1 MTATPVLGGGPTR
14 VGEGL
19 IPKFS
24 RLTRHSC
31 AAPAAIAHGKVIAST
46 SAGTIA
52 GNRRRQPGAAGVPS
66 GDESVKEKEIDKRR
80 HPSRLG
86 AFEMSVSS
94 SHDGTSL
101 ARQSTRGS
109 RASGLLRR

>member
-1 MTATPVLGGGPTR
+1 MDTPVLGGGPIR

-19 IPKFS
+19 GPKFS

-31 AAPAAIAHGKVIAST
+31 AAPAGIAHGKVITST

-52 GNRRRQPGAAGVPS
+52 GNRRSATGAAGVPS
-66 GDESVKEKEIDKRR
+66 GDESVRENENDMRR
-80 HPSRLG
+80 RLSRLG
-86 AFEMSVSS
+86 AFNMSMSS

-109 RASGLLRR
+109 RAYGLLRR